1 MAKIDIDND
10 GKADFSITLPNIVMI
25 LGGVISLVS
34 SYYMLDSKIEKA
46 MVNPPQEV
54 VKRDLD
60 ALKNET
66 DLKLQKLEKQIED
79 LNHNLT
85 TYYKRK

>member
-1 MAKIDIDND
+1 MAKVDIDGD
-10 GKADFSITLPNIVMI
+10 GKADFSITLPNVIMLV
-25 LGGVISLVS
+25 GGLISLVS
-34 SYYMLDSKIEKA
+34 SYYMLDNKIEKA

-54 VKRDLD
+54 VKKDLQ
-60 ALKNET
+60 ALEKET

-79 LNHNLT
+79 LNLNLT